1 MPALGGTAGLRVID
15 ILRRYTP
22 SFVARHARQAV
33 PQVRSVLA
41 KLSLCRTAALGGH
54 VCECPRCGD
63 RCPVY
68 NSCLDRHC
76 PQCRGGRRA
85 AWVDQMTQRLLPGI
99 DYFQVVFT
107 VPQELS
113 GLMLGN
119 RRATYA
125 LLFRAAWTALRDV
138 VREEVGCEPAAW
150 MVLHTW
156 NQRLEHHPHLHA
168 VVPGGGPSLAGE
180 HWVTSSSRRPPGRT
194 RPYLVDYARL
204 STRFRDAFVAGLQ
217 RLHQQGELK
226 LTGDWSFRQDAT
238 AFRVW
243 LHDFANHPWVVYIE
257 PPPPAARP
265 EHVLKYLARYLTGG
279 PIADRR
285 LLTHAG
291 GQVQFWARST
301 DKHAGNPPEPYEL
314 SGVEFTRRWS
324 LHILPKGF
332 VKSRGFGGFS
342 GRQCTTYLRR
352 CRDLL
357 GVPLATAPETVAPAP
372 TEALP
377 KPVTCRHCQTPLT
390 CVDYVLRPAWRE
402 VLYGPA
408 RPPWYPPFGPRYNGR
423 APPGG

>member
-22 SFVARHARQAV
+22 SFVARHAAQAA
-33 PQVRSVLA
+33 PQVHGVLA

-85 AWVDQMTQRLLPGI
+85 AWLDQMAKRLLPGI

-107 VPQELS
+107 VPQALS
-113 GLMLGN
+113 ALMLGH

-125 LLFRAAWTALRDV
+125 LLFRAAWAALRDV

-168 VVPGGGPSLAGE
+168 LVPGGGPSLDCE
-180 HWVTSSSRRPPGRT
+180 RWVTSGSRQPSGRR
-194 RPYLVDYARL
+194 RPYLVDHVRL
-204 STRFRDAFVAGLQ
+204 SNRFRDEFVAGLK

-226 LTGDWSFRQDAT
+226 LTGAWSPLQDAA

-243 LHDFANHPWVVYIE
+243 LHDFTDHPWVVYIE
-257 PPPPAARP
+257 PPPTADARP

-279 PIADRR
+279 PMADRR
-285 LLTHAG
+285 LRAHAG
-291 GQVQFWARST
+291 GQVQFWARSK
-301 DKHAGNPPEPYEL
+301 DKQAGNPPEPYEL
-314 SGVEFTRRWS
+314 SGIEFTRRWS
-324 LHILPKGF
+324 LHILPRGF

-342 GRQCTTYLRR
+342 GRQGTTYLRR

-357 GVPLATAPETVAPAP
+357 RIPPATAPETVPPAP
-372 TEALP
+372 TEAPSPPL
-377 KPVTCRHCQTPLT
+377 TCPHCQTPLA
-390 CVDYVLRPAWRE
+390 CVNYVPRPSWRE
-402 VLYGPA
+402 VLWGVT
-408 RPPWYPPFGPRYNGR
+408 RPWWYERRGGR
-423 APPGG
+423 APPEG